1 MWVADTRT
9 ASFAL
14 CRLPLPAFLLLQLR
28 AGPSCPRGAQRS
40 GGLYRQHECQNSPS
54 RERSGG
60 GGLPSLASPRD
71 ERRTPSGTALPQR
84 LSRVPTVTSVNAL
97 GDGAQ
102 KRHRRLQ
109 RGAPTPAVG
118 GGAGLQ
124 EGSVPVP

>member
-1 MWVADTRT
+1 MGRGHTHSFVCVVPT
-9 ASFAL
+9 AAP
-14 CRLPLPAFLLLQLR
+14 CLPAAAASCGSFL
-28 AGPSCPRGAQRS
+28 PS
-40 GGLYRQHECQNSPS
+40 GGTAKWGFVSSARMPELSVPRK
-54 RERSGG
+54 ERW